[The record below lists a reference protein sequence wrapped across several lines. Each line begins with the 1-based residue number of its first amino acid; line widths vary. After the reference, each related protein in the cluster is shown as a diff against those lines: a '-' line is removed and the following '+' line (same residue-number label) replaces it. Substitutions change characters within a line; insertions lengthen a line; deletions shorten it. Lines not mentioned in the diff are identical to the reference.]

1 MKIFKIGNSLYK
13 EGYLNAISLAVEKY
27 WNAASFMMG
36 TDIDSIIVTFIMN
49 KLVRNTWEQCLYME
63 KDNKDFRDLYKT
75 GDWLISKELY
85 NIFDKKKATL
95 ELIFPYFTSSFFQC
109 IELHGIKAL
118 PFKVEDGIKVL
129 FLETDYD
136 FKEIKIMPKG
146 LNWDFRCD
154 IFGDRLFKKF
164 GSDFSEAI
172 LSYLK
177 II

>member
-75 GDWLISKELY
+75 GD
-85 NIFDKKKATL
+85 
-95 ELIFPYFTSSFFQC
+95 
-109 IELHGIKAL
+109 
-118 PFKVEDGIKVL
+118 
-129 FLETDYD
+129 
-136 FKEIKIMPKG
+136 
-146 LNWDFRCD
+146 
-154 IFGDRLFKKF
+154 
-164 GSDFSEAI
+164 
-172 LSYLK
+172 
-177 II
+177 